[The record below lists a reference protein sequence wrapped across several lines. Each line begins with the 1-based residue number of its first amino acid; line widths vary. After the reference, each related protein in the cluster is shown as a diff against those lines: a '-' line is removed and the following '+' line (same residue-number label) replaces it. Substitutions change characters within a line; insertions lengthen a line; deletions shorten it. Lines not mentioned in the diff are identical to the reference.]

1 MKQQISLLA
10 NTQPEVRPEIFWTFD
25 NAWVLTKRS
34 LTHIIRNTDQLLSV
48 FLMPVMFLLLFR
60 YVFGGAINTGETSYV
75 NFLVA
80 GILVQTAAFGANTT
94 TISVLVDLQRGIVD
108 RFRAL
113 PMASSALLA
122 AHVIADLARNTISA
136 VIMLVAGFLVGFRP
150 TADLF
155 EWFLVF
161 GLLLLFTL
169 AISWISAILGMV
181 VKSLEAAQWVGF
193 MVLMPLTFA
202 SSAFVPTESMP
213 TVLRVFAENQPITHV
228 IEAMRAWMV
237 GTPIGNSGWLALVW
251 CVAIIVTAMPLAT
264 WMFRRRASDP
274 RTG

>member
-1 MKQQISLLA
+1 MKQSVTLLA
-10 NTQPEVRPEIFWTFD
+10 DTQTQSRPEVFWMLD
-25 NAWVLTKRS
+25 NYWVLTKRS
-34 LTHIIRNTDQLLSV
+34 LTHIVRNIDQLFST

-60 YVFGGAINTGETSYV
+60 YVFGGAINTGDTSYV

-94 TISVLVDLQRGIVD
+94 TFSVLVDLQRGIVD

-136 VIMLVAGFLVGFRP
+136 LIMLAASFLVGFRP
-150 TADLF
+150 TASLS
-155 EWFLVF
+155 EWLLVL
-161 GLLLLFTL
+161 GLLLVFTL

-181 VKSLEAAQWVGF
+181 VKSLQAAQWAGF
-193 MVLMPLTFA
+193 IVLMPLTFA
-202 SSAFVPTESMP
+202 SSAFVPTASMP

-237 GTPIGNSGWLALVW
+237 GTPIGNSGWLALAW
-251 CVAIIVTAMPLAT
+251 CVGIIAVAMPVAT
-264 WMFRRRASDP
+264 WMYRHRD
-274 RTG
+274 

>member
-1 MKQQISLLA
+1 MKQSTMVRA
-10 NTQPEVRPEIFWTFD
+10 ATQREERPGIFWTLD
-25 NAWVLTKRS
+25 NTWVLTQRS
-34 LTHIIRNTDQLLSV
+34 LRHIIRNVDQLLAT

-122 AHVIADLARNTISA
+122 AHVFADLARNTISA
-136 VIMLVAGFLVGFRP
+136 VIMLAASFLVGFRP
-150 TADLF
+150 TATLT
-155 EWFLVF
+155 EWLLVF
-161 GLLLLFTL
+161 GLLLIFTF

-193 MVLMPLTFA
+193 MVLMPLTFG
-202 SSAFVPTESMP
+202 SSAFVPTDSMP
-213 TVLRVFAENQPITHV
+213 TVLRVFAENQPITKV

-237 GTPIGNSGWLALVW
+237 GTPIGNNGWVALAW
-251 CVAIIVTAMPLAT
+251 CAGIVVVAMPVAT
-264 WMFRRRASDP
+264 WMFRRR
-274 RTG
+274 T

>member
-1 MKQQISLLA
+1 MKETATLLA
-10 NTQPEVRPEIFWTFD
+10 PAQPEARPEFFWTLD
-25 NAWVLTKRS
+25 NSWVLTKRS
-34 LTHIIRNTDQLLSV
+34 LKHIVRNTDQLLST
-48 FLMPVMFLLLFR
+48 FIMPVMFLLLFR

-94 TISVLVDLQRGIVD
+94 TFSVLVDLQRGIVD

-122 AHVIADLARNTISA
+122 AHVIADLARNIISA
-136 VIMLVAGFLVGFRP
+136 VVMLAASFLVGFRP
-150 TADLF
+150 TANPV
-155 EWFLVF
+155 EWLLVL

-169 AISWISAILGMV
+169 AISWISAILGML
-181 VKSLEAAQWVGF
+181 VKSMEAAQWSGF

-213 TVLRVFAENQPITHV
+213 TVLRVFAENQPVTHV

-237 GTPIGNSGWLALVW
+237 GTPIGNSGWLALAW
-251 CVAIIVTAMPLAT
+251 CVGIVLIAMPVAT
-264 WMFRRRASDP
+264 WMFRRR
-274 RTG
+274 T